1 MSSWV
6 LDASAAIA
14 FLRGEPGAARV
25 SQALSSGAVM
35 SAVNIAEVAARL
47 AADDFP
53 EPDIREAIEL
63 LRVDVV
69 PFGEADA
76 IATGLLRRSTR
87 SFGLSL
93 GDRACVALAMRAG
106 LPTLTGDRAWRDIGS
121 TLDVEVEVFR

>member
-1 MSSWV
+1 
-6 LDASAAIA
+6 
-14 FLRGEPGAARV
+14 
-25 SQALSSGAVM
+25 M

-76 IATGLLRRSTR
+76 IATGLLRPATR
-87 SFGLSL
+87 SLGLSL

-121 TLDVEVEVFR
+121 TLDVEIEIFR